1 MSSEEASTEDSVD
14 LLSEVN
20 FSNND
25 FDRMHFESASSDKE
39 IPDDDVDSN
48 V

>member
-1 MSSEEASTEDSVD
+1 MLSEDSVD
-14 LLSEVN
+14 LLSEV
-20 FSNND
+20 SSLDND

-39 IPDDDVDSN
+39 IPDDEMDSN